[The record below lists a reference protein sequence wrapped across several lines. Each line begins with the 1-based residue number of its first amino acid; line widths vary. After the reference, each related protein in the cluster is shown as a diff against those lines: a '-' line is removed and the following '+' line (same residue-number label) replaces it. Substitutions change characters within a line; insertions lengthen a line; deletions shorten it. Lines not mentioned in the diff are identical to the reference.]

1 MARYIGIDY
10 GEKRVGVAISDPSLT
25 IAQPLTTIRFQ
36 SKKQLI
42 KELRE
47 IVHTHSAEKI
57 VLGLPIT
64 MKGTDSQKTV
74 QVRAFAEELSRAI
87 GVPVHLMDER
97 LTSVQAHQTMQQM
110 GKQPSRH
117 RARVDQLAAQYIL
130 QTFLDREKNLRN
142 L

>member
-1 MARYIGIDY
+1 MARYIGIDF
-10 GEKRVGVAISDPSLT
+10 GEKRVGLAISDPSLT
-25 IAQPLTTIRFQ
+25 IAQPLTTIRHQ
-36 SKKQLI
+36 SRKQLI
-42 KELRE
+42 RE
-47 IVHTHSAEKI
+47 IGEIAREHSVEKI

-74 QVRAFAEELSRAI
+74 EVRTFAEELSRAV

-117 RARVDQLAAQYIL
+117 RARVDRLAAQYIL

-142 L
+142 V